1 MNVIANSAVSL
12 KMIFIRLLLWYPIMR
27 VTRNPSDAQK
37 KVLLHILK
45 TNKATSYGKDHGFEN
60 INSIEDYRASVP
72 VNRYEDLR
80 DYIRTQEAEK
90 KPQLN
95 SQQPVMYAR
104 TSGTTSEPKY
114 IPILKQTI
122 VQHRRNQNISA
133 FAEYLAIPGV
143 FAGKVLAIVSPA
155 VEGYLDSGTA
165 FGSMSGLVYQ
175 SMPNII
181 RSKYVVPPDVFEL
194 TDNER
199 KYYLITKHAIAE
211 EDISMIAT
219 ANPSTLLKIDE
230 IMNLRSDELLREID
244 FNSPKRARDLH
255 NLLDKKGVLLFED
268 VWPKLKAVTI
278 WTSGSCGV
286 LIPALK
292 KRLSGVTKIV
302 EMGYLSSEFRGGITI
317 DPIANKQIP
326 TLHENFFEFVEK
338 SLWEAGAPVFLS
350 LDEIEEGKQY
360 YVFTTTQSGLY
371 RYDIDDI
378 IEVTGR
384 FNETPTIRFVQKG
397 KGITNLTGEKLYES
411 QLIQAISRLEK
422 SQNVELQFFM
432 MLGDA
437 ERLEY
442 VLYIQHPPFDACDLE
457 KFLGE
462 INIEFF
468 EKIKSKR
475 LKPLRILFVR
485 DGTAEAYKQNMIES
499 GQREGQLKIA
509 YLQHRGDCLFDFSP
523 YILEKCDSTP

>member
-1 MNVIANSAVSL
+1 MNVIENSAVSL
-12 KMIFIRLLLWYPIMR
+12 KMTFIRLFLWYPIMR
-27 VTRNPSDAQK
+27 LTRKPNDAQR

-45 TNKATSYGKDHGFEN
+45 TNKFTSYGQDHGFET
-60 INSIEDYRASVP
+60 IASIEDYRAAVP

-80 DYIRTQEAEK
+80 DYIRTQEADK

-122 VQHRRNQNISA
+122 VQHRRNQHIAA

-155 VEGYLDSGTA
+155 VEGYLKSGTA

-181 RSKYVVPPDVFEL
+181 RSKYVVPPEVFEL

-211 EDISMIAT
+211 ENISMIAT

-230 IMNLRSDELLREID
+230 IMNLRFDELVREIEFD
-244 FNSPKRARDLH
+244 FPRRAKDLR
-255 NLLDKKGVLLFED
+255 NLLDQKGALVFED
-268 VWPKLKAVTI
+268 IWPNLRAVTI
-278 WTSGSCGV
+278 WTSGSCSV

-292 KRLSGVTKIV
+292 KRLSGATKIV

-317 DPIANKQIP
+317 DVIGDKQIP
-326 TLHENFFEFVEK
+326 TLHENFFEFVET
-338 SLWEAGAPVFLS
+338 SLWEAGTPVFLG
-350 LDEIEEGKQY
+350 LDEIKKGKQY

-397 KGITNLTGEKLYES
+397 KGVTNLTGEKLYES
-411 QLIQAISRLEK
+411 QLIQAISGLEK
-422 SQNVELQFFM
+422 DQNVELQFFM

-437 ERLEY
+437 ESLEY
-442 VLYIQHPPFDACDLE
+442 VLYIQHPPFDASKLE
-457 KFLGE
+457 SFLGE

-468 EKIKSKR
+468 SKINSER
-475 LKPLRILFVR
+475 LNPVRIIFVR

-499 GQREGQLKIA
+499 GQREGQLKVA
-509 YLQHRGDCLFDFSP
+509 YLQYRGDCLFDFSP
-523 YILEKCDSTP
+523 YVLEKCDSTP